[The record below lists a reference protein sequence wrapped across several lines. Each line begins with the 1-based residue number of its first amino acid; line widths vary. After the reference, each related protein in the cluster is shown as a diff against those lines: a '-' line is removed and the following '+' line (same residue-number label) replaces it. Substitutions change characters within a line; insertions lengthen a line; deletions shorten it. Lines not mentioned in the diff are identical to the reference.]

1 MFSQKCIPLQHADIG
16 VLQKISKHC
25 MILIA
30 LYTMEGYPPSYT
42 HPRHFTRWK
51 VTLHTHTLDTL
62 HDGRLP
68 SFIHTPSTLY
78 TMESYPS
85 YPHPRHFTRWK
96 VTLLHTHTLDTLHDG
111 RLPSFIP
118 TPSTLHTWNKGI
130 ALVSDQLHSLIPV
143 CHKYIGNVWIIK
155 QTLSRCKLMDYRLDY
170 QTLPFTVTDY
180 NRQMQHSQLR

>member
-1 MFSQKCIPLQHADIG
+1 MRILECFIRYQNIVWFSWPFTRWKVTSFIPTP
-16 VLQKISKHC
+16 ST
-25 MILIA
+25 
-30 LYTMEGYPPSYT
+30 LYTMEGYPPSY
-42 HPRHFTRWK
+42 PNP
-51 VTLHTHTLDTL
+51 
-62 HDGRLP
+62 G
-68 SFIHTPSTLY
+68 
-78 TMESYPS
+78 
-85 YPHPRHFTRWK
+85 HFTRWK

-143 CHKYIGNVWIIK
+143 CHRYIGNVWIIN
-155 QTLSRCKLMDYRLDY
+155 QTLNRCKLMDYRVDY